1 MCITFSPNIQNQQ
14 SAPQYSYNLQEEGR
28 KGPRAPSMAGQSPP
42 SGAPTEIEC
51 GRNNGIDS
59 QHASGVDGG
68 EFLLRKL
75 LVTPPLY
82 VDGFKDGPWS
92 TRPDGILLMS
102 ATSSLGATS
111 PTGSH
116 GCGGCTAVSIA
127 AASDTIF
134 LTHAPSPSS
143 TASVTKRRRK
153 RGPQRPG
160 KTAKHEERLFVQHN
174 YHDLSSEID
183 TFFKGYPLPASTP
196 LLSLPFPLKL
206 HRILEDSEAAGL
218 GHIISWQPHGRAF
231 KMLNPTLFA
240 EKIMRIYFPKMKKVT
255 SFQRQFNVYGFERLS
270 RDGPDVGAYYHEAF
284 LRHFPWLC
292 LRRMTRR
299 RVKGTGYK
307 AAGNPDVEPDLYA
320 FPSVDEVMKKRV
332 MGAISGTSL
341 QTHPYHLHVG
351 LTTRPQHSSSEAKRK
366 EDAMAKLA
374 ISYACLSEKTTTLH
388 QGRDDSMCP
397 PPHMPSNV
405 VPPRCQQYHPLL
417 TDSNNGMSHQIQHH
431 PSPDNMVNDS
441 IMNGV
446 LSSSEENQDLF
457 LKEFFANNDLTPL
470 SVTTSPSGGQPQTG
484 QQQQQ
489 YAHDPIMFDFVNL
502 WESC

>member
-1 MCITFSPNIQNQQ
+1 M
-14 SAPQYSYNLQEEGR
+14 AG
-28 KGPRAPSMAGQSPP
+28 AGQSPP

-51 GRNNGIDS
+51 GWNNGIHS
-59 QHASGVDGG
+59 QHASGVDAR

-75 LVTPPLY
+75 LVAPPLY
-82 VDGFKDGPWS
+82 VDDFKDGPWP
-92 TRPDGILLMS
+92 TRPDGVLLMS
-102 ATSSLGATS
+102 ATSSRGATS

-127 AASDTIF
+127 AASDAIF
-134 LTHAPSPSS
+134 LPHAPSPPS
-143 TASVTKRRRK
+143 TASITKRRRK

-160 KTAKHEERLFVQHN
+160 KTAKHEERLFVQHD
-174 YHDLSSEID
+174 YHDLSSELDI
-183 TFFKGYPLPASTP
+183 FFNGYPLPASTP

-206 HRILEDSEAAGL
+206 HRILEDSEAAGW

-240 EKIMRIYFPKMKKVT
+240 EKIMTIYFPKMKKVA

-320 FPSVDEVMKKRV
+320 FPSIDEVMKKRV
-332 MGAISGTSL
+332 AGAISGTSL
-341 QTHPYHLHVG
+341 QTHPFHLHVG
-351 LTTRPQHSSSEAKRK
+351 LTTRPHHSSSEATRK
-366 EDAMAKLA
+366 EDAMTNLA
-374 ISYACLSEKTTTLH
+374 TSYACLSEESATIH
-388 QGRDDSMCP
+388 QGRDDSPNQQLCP
-397 PPHMPSNV
+397 PPHMPSND
-405 VPPRCQQYHPLL
+405 VPPGYQQYHPLL
-417 TDSNNGMSHQIQHH
+417 TDSNDGMSHQIEHH
-431 PSPDNMVNDS
+431 TSPGDIINDS
-441 IMNGV
+441 IMNGF
-446 LSSSEENQDLF
+446 LSSSEGNQNLF

-470 SVTTSPSGGQPQTG
+470 PVTTSPSCGQPQSR

-489 YAHDPIMFDFVNL
+489 YAHDPILFDFVNL